1 MSGDKPLESIDI
13 ERRALGAHDV
23 QIGR

>member
-1 MSGDKPLESIDI
+1 MEC
-13 ERRALGAHDV
+13 HDV